1 MTSDTAAVAATQK
14 PGITSDIAALPVAGT
29 TGEAQPEARPET
41 RRGPGALP
49 TVVPAAFAELF
60 AGYVAEVSAPGGPLD
75 ADTVRAYCSRVRQF
89 LAWLDGTDVDGDPLA
104 SAAARDG
111 AVRDYRTHLLMV
123 VKRKLSTVNAHLT
136 AVDDLYRNLGLGPA
150 VVKRQELP
158 KAAPRALSDRART
171 RWLRAAQRA
180 DARGKALAYIGYYA
194 GLRGGEAVALD
205 LGDVRISARKGV
217 LIVRYGKGGK
227 YREVPLHPH
236 LRTALEEW
244 IAERATWPGVK
255 ESPALF
261 LNRRGGRLSTRGA
274 YDDLKKIAADANLE
288 FGRDGDLTP
297 HALRH
302 TTGTNL
308 VRDGEDIVTVAEI
321 LGHSIETARRYSL
334 PTEADKQRA
343 IERLAVDE

>member
-1 MTSDTAAVAATQK
+1 M
-14 PGITSDIAALPVAGT
+14 
-29 TGEAQPEARPET
+29 PE
-41 RRGPGALP
+41 
-49 TVVPAAFAELF
+49 VFAELF
-60 AGYVAEVSAPGGPLD
+60 AGYNAAVAKPGGPLD

-89 LAWLDGTDVDGDPLA
+89 LAWLAEAIDASAVDGDPLA
-104 SAAARDG
+104 DADARNG
-111 AVRDYRTHLLMV
+111 AVRDYRTHLLTV
-123 VKRKLSTVNAHLT
+123 AKRKLSTVNAHLT
-136 AVDDLYRNLGLGPA
+136 AVDDFYRHLGLGPA
-150 VVKRQELP
+150 VVKRQEVP
-158 KAAPRALSDRART
+158 KAAPRALPDRART

-180 DARGKALAYIGYYA
+180 DARGKTLAYIGYYA

-205 LGDVRISARKGV
+205 LDDVRISARKGV
-217 LIVRYGKGGK
+217 LIVRYGKNGR

-236 LRTALEEW
+236 LCTALDEW
-244 IAERATWPGVK
+244 IIDRAKWPGAA
-255 ESPALF
+255 ENPALF

-274 YDDLKKIAADANLE
+274 YDVLKVIAADANLK

-308 VRDGEDIVTVAEI
+308 VRDGQDIVTVAEI

-334 PTEADKQRA
+334 PTEADKQAA